1 MVHVKRK
8 KGDSF
13 ESAYREFKRRV
24 QQYGVIPET
33 KSREYRQ
40 PSKSRTA
47 RKRSALVSLSL
58 RKKNDYLR
66 KIGKLEDNPR
76 NRGRRRR

>member
-13 ESAYREFKRRV
+13 ESAYRDFKRHV
-24 QQYGVIPET
+24 QRAGIIYES

-40 PSKSRTA
+40 SSKSRTA
-47 RKRSALVSLSL
+47 KKHSALVSLAL
-58 RKKNDYLR
+58 RKKNEYLR
-66 KIGKLEDNPR
+66 KIGKLEEDTR
-76 NRGRRRR
+76 RRGRR